1 MTKRKAPAAAP
12 ACESRGTL
20 IHPYSCPAA
29 KSELILN
36 HMPPTQA
43 SIVRSDVAEYRP
55 LSSVTGDTP
64 LIEFIVPAMAD
75 RYTDL
80 EDMYLYVKIRYEL
93 EGKAKADVVAPVN
106 NLLHSMFSKVELTLQ
121 DKCVTS
127 SSQYYAYK
135 AYLEKLLGF
144 GADAKKT
151 YARAAGWIKDSAD
164 NLNSPDNTRATAYKD
179 KTTIELIDRL
189 HLDLCAQERLL
200 LPGVQIKLSLQ
211 TNKPSFYFHSSNQ
224 AVTVKSI
231 KFEHVAL
238 FIKQVEV
245 SDMQANAH
253 RADLLRSPAL
263 YPISRNE
270 IRQFVLSVG
279 EQNRSLDNVCQGQL
293 PRRMFVMIVKNA
305 AENGDISMNPYNF
318 EHFKLSYLA
327 AYVNGDQQPC
337 IPYTPNFP
345 KNLCIREYFELFRSL
360 NQLSAKPNLDITL
373 AQFMAGHTIYGINLT
388 TDASDP
394 VDGHF
399 NPLKR
404 GNLRLDVR
412 FEAALTSVLTV
423 LVFLQFDSLISI
435 DNDRNV
441 YTDYK

>member
-1 MTKRKAPAAAP
+1 MTKKRRSAPTSS
-12 ACESRGTL
+12 CEPRGTL
-20 IHPYSCPAA
+20 IHPASCPAA

-43 SIVRSDVAEYRP
+43 SIVRSDVVEYRP
-55 LSSVTGDTP
+55 LASVNGETP

-93 EGKAKADVVAPVN
+93 EGKAAADTVGPVN

-144 GADAKKT
+144 GSEAKKT
-151 YARAAGWIKDSAD
+151 YARTAGWIKESGD
-164 NLNSPDNTRATAYKD
+164 NMGVPDKDRAAAFKE

-189 HLDLCAQERLL
+189 HLDMCAQERLL
-200 LPGVQIKLSLQ
+200 IPGVQIKLSLQ
-211 TNKPSFYFHSSNQ
+211 TNKPNFYIHSTNQ
-224 AVTVKSI
+224 AVTVKSV

-238 FIKQVEV
+238 FLKQVEV
-245 SDMQANAH
+245 SDLQANAH

-270 IRQFVLSVG
+270 VRQFVLSTG
-279 EQNRSLDNVCQGQL
+279 EQNRSLDNVVQGQL
-293 PRRMFVMIVKNA
+293 PRRLFVMMVKNA
-305 AENGDISMNPYNF
+305 AENGDITMNPFNF
-318 EHFKLSYLA
+318 EHFKLNYLA
-327 AYVNGDQQPC
+327 AYVNGEQQPC
-337 IPYTPNFP
+337 IPYTPNYT
-345 KNLCIREYFELFRSL
+345 KSIYAREYFELFRSL
-360 NQLSAKPNLDITL
+360 NQLSAKPNLDVTM
-373 AQFMAGHTIYGINLT
+373 AQFLAGNTIYGINLT

-404 GNLRLDVR
+404 GNLRLDLR

-423 LVFLQFDSLISI
+423 LVFLQFDSLVSI